1 MAEPSPPQPALQ
13 GLAFFIDQALPQTQ
27 CTRCGYPDCAS
38 YAQAIAT
45 DGAPINQCAPGGAE
59 GVQRLAQI
67 TGQATQPLNRSFGVE
82 GPLTVARIDEAWC
95 IGCTLCIKACP
106 TDAIL
111 GANKH
116 MHTVITAH
124 CTGCELCLPV
134 CPVDCIEL
142 DVVSGSATGWQAWS
156 AKQADHARA
165 RYGAHRQRLTAV
177 QRAATTARTRPVGAG
192 AVPGAVSGVAPTAA
206 PAQALPSSQPHA
218 TAGAT
223 TQSAALAAG
232 PAAPAPHA
240 NSASTAI
247 DPKKAAIA
255 AALAKARALRAPP
268 ASASS
273 APEKLYKP

>member
-1 MAEPSPPQPALQ
+1 MAESSPPQPALQ

-59 GVQRLAQI
+59 GVQRLAAI
-67 TGQATQPLNRSFGVE
+67 TSQTAQPLNRSFGVE

-142 DVVSGSATGWQAWS
+142 NVVSGNATGWQAWS
-156 AKQADHARA
+156 PELADHARS
-165 RYGAHRQRLTAV
+165 RYGAHRQRLAS
-177 QRAATTARTRPVGAG
+177 QRSATARR
-192 AVPGAVSGVAPTAA
+192 APTAA
-206 PAQALPSSQPHA
+206 VTATTTAALQPGVQTAPNTTSAANSAAAAQSA
-218 TAGAT
+218 TAP
-223 TQSAALAAG
+223 SAS
-232 PAAPAPHA
+232 PAAP
-240 NSASTAI
+240 AI

-255 AALAKARALRAPP
+255 AALAKARALRLPP
-268 ASASS
+268 A
-273 APEKLYKP
+273 APGKLSKP